1 MALYTLTSTN
11 IVRKYIGVLDA
22 PVTMLRTV
30 LGAAREK
37 STARGGDKMM
47 KKKKEEVVGTTAG
60 GKVPSRLLYVSD
72 LWQWRRGQRAMTRG
86 HRSQMRWFRWGWVGV
101 GRYMVVND
109 LRREKI

>member
-1 MALYTLTSTN
+1 MRDRAAWECPVALYTLRSTN
-11 IVRKYIGVLDA
+11 VVRKFMGVLDA
-22 PVTMLRTV
+22 VGTMV
-30 LGAAREK
+30 GVVVGAARERAAAGRK
-37 STARGGDKMM
+37 EMRGAKGERPD
-47 KKKKEEVVGTTAG
+47 
-60 GKVPSRLLYVSD
+60 RLLFVSD